1 MTEEKAPTDPQWMIL
16 ELMGHRRLAG
26 LVSEQT
32 FAGAAFVR
40 IDVPQP
46 VDEQNTAP
54 WVATQFYSP
63 SAVYCMT
70 PCREELARKIAAG
83 ARPAPVTEW
92 DLPRPER
99 SALPR
104 IVGDGEGLDHGDEAE
119 DDIP

>member
-46 VDEQNTAP
+46 VDDQNTAP

-92 DLPRPER
+92 DLPRPT
-99 SALPR
+99 LPGR
-104 IVGDGEGLDHGDEAE
+104 TIHAE
-119 DDIP
+119 DGIDEDIDRPDEEEFG